1 MAMGTSIIIAR
12 RLGPELRGYYGLVL
26 MAASLVA
33 AFGHF
38 GVGAA
43 ISYHT
48 GKKSFPPG
56 EILSFV
62 VAGSLA
68 LGTALAAIF
77 FLAYPVIPRVWSEIP
92 RNVMLVGLLAV
103 PFTFLINFLQRF
115 LLALLRVKQS
125 NITRLLNSVIYF
137 LFILVVIWILG
148 GGLLEVVVCYS
159 ISIMLSSI
167 ISLSVFTRDIR
178 PFGRIKPSMFGPFVK
193 YGFQVYLVFVFN
205 YLNHRFDIILIK
217 HFMTASDVSFYQ
229 IPVNICE
236 RMWQIPN
243 AMASILF
250 PTLLAMNRG
259 SGGFTAKV
267 SRSNF
272 AIMLILGAA
281 ITAAAGYFVPILYGR
296 EYLPMLPAFYSVIWG
311 VVISPVAIF
320 LGVYF
325 ASRKQISKNI
335 IASLAG
341 FTCNIVLN
349 LIMIPRMGIVGA
361 GIATSISN
369 TVWAL
374 ILAWYFTRQENIS
387 LHDVFVLK
395 KGDIREVWDRL
406 TGRFTQGKNGQDG
419 EGEE

>member
-1 MAMGTSIIIAR
+1 MGTSIMIAR

-48 GKKSFPPG
+48 GKKSYPPRDV
-56 EILSFV
+56 LSFV
-62 VAGSLA
+62 TMGSLA
-68 LGTALAAIF
+68 LGTVLAAIF
-77 FLAYPVIPRVWSEIP
+77 FLGYPVFPRVWAEIP
-92 RNVMLVGLLAV
+92 RSVMLIGLLSV
-103 PFTFLINFLQRF
+103 PFTFLSNFLQRF
-115 LLALLRVKQS
+115 LLGLLRVKQS
-125 NITRLLNSVIYF
+125 NLTRLLHSAIYF
-137 LFILVVIWILG
+137 LCILIIVWLLG

-159 ISIMLSSI
+159 VSIILSSI
-167 ISLSVFTRDIR
+167 LSLGIFTRDIR
-178 PFGRIKPSMFGPFVK
+178 PFSRLKASMFGPFVK

-217 HFMTASDVSFYQ
+217 HFLTASDVSFYQ

-236 RMWQIPN
+236 KMWQVPN

-250 PTLLAMNRG
+250 PTLLAMDRG

-267 SRSNF
+267 SRINF
-272 AIMLILGAA
+272 AIMLVVGTV
-281 ITAAAGYFVPILYGR
+281 ITALAGYFVPILYGQ

-311 VVISPVAIF
+311 IVISPVATF

-335 IASLAG
+335 VASLSG
-341 FTCNIVLN
+341 FACNIVLN

-374 ILAWYFTRQENIS
+374 ILAWYFTRQEKIGF
-387 LHDVFVLK
+387 HEVFVLK
-395 KGDIREVWDRL
+395 KGDIREVRDKLAGALSRW
-406 TGRFTQGKNGQDG
+406 KNGP
-419 EGEE
+419 EEEE

>member
-1 MAMGTSIIIAR
+1 MSIMIAR
-12 RLGPELRGYYGLVL
+12 RLGPELRGYYGLII
-26 MAASLVA
+26 MAASLVG

-38 GVGAA
+38 GIGAA

-48 GKKSFPPG
+48 GKKSYPTN

-62 VAGSLA
+62 ITISLL
-68 LGTALAAIF
+68 LGTALAALL
-77 FLAYPVIPRVWSEIP
+77 FLIYPSFPRIWSEIP
-92 RNVMLVGLLAV
+92 RQIMLVGLLSV
-103 PFTFLINFLQRF
+103 PFAFLNNFLQRF
-115 LLALLRVKQS
+115 LLAMLRVKQS
-125 NITRLLNSVIYF
+125 NISRLF
-137 LFILVVIWILG
+137 LITVQFSLVLVVVWILD
-148 GGLLEVVVCYS
+148 GGLIETVACYTISMILAS
-159 ISIMLSSI
+159 IF
-167 ISLSVFTRDIR
+167 SLCIFTRDIR
-178 PFGRIKPSMFGPFVK
+178 PLGKVKPSMLGPFVK

-217 HFMTASDVSFYQ
+217 HFLTASDVSFYQ

-250 PTLLAMNRG
+250 PTLLAMDRG

-272 AIMLILGAA
+272 AIMLVLAGL
-281 ITAAAGYFVPILYGR
+281 ITASAGYFVPILYGR

-311 VVISPVAIF
+311 IVISPVATF

-341 FTCNIVLN
+341 FACNIVLN

-395 KGDIREVWDRL
+395 KEDIREIRDRL
-406 TGRFTQGKNGQDG
+406 SGRFTQGKNDPGGQ
-419 EGEE
+419 GEE